1 MYEKDKLTKIQ
12 SSHCCSVVE
21 CLPSICKSSNPQY
34 RRKKEEIKE
43 EGRKEKGERGK
54 EGKKSSKI
62 KMAILS

>member
-21 CLPSICKSSNPQY
+21 CLPSICKYSNPQY
-34 RRKKEEIKE
+34 RRKKEE
-43 EGRKEKGERGK
+43 GREEKGERGK
-54 EGKKSSKI
+54 EGKNSSKI